1 MQDGFTNECQP
12 AHVLK
17 RQMPLRVRA
26 PFDLQ
31 SGLQVH
37 SLSHRLA
44 AMTVKVAPQQEQHE
58 SAAEAKVAD
67 LRAAHEQQL
76 LRSQSPMVEA
86 QAELQ
91 QAQQEAARLQRDLSA
106 AQEGGQT
113 SEVSSIQLHA
123 NKHMYSCKLT
133 CCQHPG
139 QTSDT
144 TGIWQS

>member
-17 RQMPLRVRA
+17 KQMPLRVRA

-44 AMTVKVAPQQEQHE
+44 AMTEQVAQQQEQHE
-58 SAAEAKVAD
+58 SAAEAKVAN
-67 LRAAHEQQL
+67 LRAEHEQRL
-76 LRSQSPMVEA
+76 LRSQSSMVEV

-106 AQEGGQT
+106 AQKAGQT
-113 SEVSSIQLHA
+113 SEVCSIQLHA
-123 NKHMYSCKLT
+123 KKHMHSCRMT
-133 CCQHPG
+133 C
-139 QTSDT
+139 
-144 TGIWQS
+144 WQ